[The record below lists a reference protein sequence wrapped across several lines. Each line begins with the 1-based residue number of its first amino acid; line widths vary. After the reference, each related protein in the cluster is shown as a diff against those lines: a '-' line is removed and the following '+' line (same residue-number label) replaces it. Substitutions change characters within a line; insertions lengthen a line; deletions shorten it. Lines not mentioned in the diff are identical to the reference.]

1 MTKEELLK
9 ELDLMR
15 DANVSEH
22 ALYENGY
29 ARGVSDATDA
39 VNKYFVLA
47 DVSGS
52 LAKQEA
58 LKEILE
64 YIDSFHGSGHDFWW
78 INSKVREKVYW
89 MLERSKANDR

>member
-1 MTKEELLK
+1 MEEKIKQLIQQYNKGGFTQSELEWELL
-9 ELDLMR
+9 
-15 DANVSEH
+15 S
-22 ALYENGY
+22 LY
-29 ARGVSDATDA
+29 A
-39 VNKYFVLA
+39 
-47 DVSGS
+47 VSGS